1 MEFICNEIVERPFIN
16 LLPKRHLLVRC
27 CSWGLLFIK
36 MGGNGVMER
45 IDLSHAVK
53 HFFLFR
59 QELYIGQISQGITN
73 SIIIAI
79 CLISIGYTW
88 AIVSITHYI
97 APVLN
102 LLGATICHIFNSHQL
117 VYKSLVL
124 VTLWHIQICVSLLY
138 DN

>member
-1 MEFICNEIVERPFIN
+1 M
-16 LLPKRHLLVRC
+16 L
-27 CSWGLLFIK
+27 
-36 MGGNGVMER
+36 R

-53 HFFLFR
+53 HFFVSARAIYIETLLKQKTGGNGLVFPAWYC
-59 QELYIGQISQGITN
+59 QIYQQKPELINVIFSFPSLHSTM
-73 SIIIAI
+73 
-79 CLISIGYTW
+79 
-88 AIVSITHYI
+88 
-97 APVLN
+97 LN